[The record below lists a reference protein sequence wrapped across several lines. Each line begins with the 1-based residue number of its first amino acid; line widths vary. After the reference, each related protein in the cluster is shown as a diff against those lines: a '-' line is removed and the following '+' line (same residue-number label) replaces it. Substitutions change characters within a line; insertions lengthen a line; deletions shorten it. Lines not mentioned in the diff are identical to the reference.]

1 MPMLEDSDD
10 SMEVIVVDDDEAV
23 RDSLSLLLDSEGVN
37 VRTMASGDELLA
49 ALDGLGHGVVLLDI
63 RMPGTNGLEV
73 LRVLGER
80 APDLVIIMIT
90 GHGDVPMAVRAM
102 RLGAVDF
109 IEKPFADNRIL
120 DAVRSASQTAS
131 ERRSNAETRERA
143 QMLYER
149 LTPREAEIMKL
160 VAAGHPTKV
169 IAADLDISP
178 RTVEIHRQ
186 RIIQKM
192 EVRSLSQLV
201 RLAIAADVDVNWA
214 G

>member
-1 MPMLEDSDD
+1 MLEDSDD

>member
-1 MPMLEDSDD
+1 
-10 SMEVIVVDDDEAV
+10 MEVIVVDDDEAV